1 MCDFYFAGFISKLFK
16 GYLREACFPPSS
28 YARCLLFLKASS
40 PVKLLHW
47 TLLHQPPSNP
57 LSHIYSRCSPISLAF
72 VRALH
77 SHKSAT
83 ARWIIYHPSLVL
95 LLSSRCHYNYYA
107 FYTRGFKAKREK
119 KTKRKKGAIGLYV
132 YTTCH
137 FEWENSAGVPE
148 TTPGYF
154 ECFSLW
160 NFFALVPQFRCTGK
174 IGQRSSDSNA
184 RLPLWFGK
192 YILVP
197 SCGAEATWK
206 EKLPHSLSSYQVT
219 E

>member
-107 FYTRGFKAKREK
+107 FYTRGSRRNEK
-119 KTKRKKGAIGLYV
+119 KKQKGRRGPLV
-132 YTTCH
+132 YTCTLPAILSGKTAQGYQRPH
-137 FEWENSAGVPE
+137 QDISSASRYGI
-148 TTPGYF
+148 F
-154 ECFSLW
+154 L
-160 NFFALVPQFRCTGK
+160 
-174 IGQRSSDSNA
+174 
-184 RLPLWFGK
+184 
-192 YILVP
+192 
-197 SCGAEATWK
+197 
-206 EKLPHSLSSYQVT
+206 H
-219 E
+219 

>member
-119 KTKRKKGAIGLYV
+119 KNKKEEGGHWSIRVHYLPFWVGKQRRGTRDHTRIFRVLLVMEFFCTSAPVSLYWQNW
-132 YTTCH
+132 T
-137 FEWENSAGVPE
+137 A
-148 TTPGYF
+148 
-154 ECFSLW
+154 
-160 NFFALVPQFRCTGK
+160 
-174 IGQRSSDSNA
+174 
-184 RLPLWFGK
+184 
-192 YILVP
+192 
-197 SCGAEATWK
+197 
-206 EKLPHSLSSYQVT
+206 
-219 E
+219 